1 MLRLDVDMEALALNW
16 NKYQIKLVLELKLNT
31 KINVWM

>member
-1 MLRLDVDMEALALNW
+1 MLILEVLALNW

-31 KINVWM
+31 KINVSM